1 MSLSVSNRLPVSE
14 RDCQFPL
21 GHLLV
26 AFREQA
32 EELGLK
38 VGLQQAV
45 VLRLVQDEKVI
56 LSRAAEN
63 HTDIYSR
70 VSVLLLVLCVLFPC
84 CTLTVQQGN
93 NLCFIYNC
101 DFPSLLK
108 QNVSCFICRCTVK
121 TMSRS

>member
-1 MSLSVSNRLPVSE
+1 MSLSVCESDCLPVSE

-21 GHLLV
+21 GHFLV

-56 LSRAAEN
+56 LSCAAEN

-70 VSVLLLVLCVLFPC
+70 VSF
-84 CTLTVQQGN
+84 
-93 NLCFIYNC
+93 
-101 DFPSLLK
+101 
-108 QNVSCFICRCTVK
+108 
-121 TMSRS
+121 